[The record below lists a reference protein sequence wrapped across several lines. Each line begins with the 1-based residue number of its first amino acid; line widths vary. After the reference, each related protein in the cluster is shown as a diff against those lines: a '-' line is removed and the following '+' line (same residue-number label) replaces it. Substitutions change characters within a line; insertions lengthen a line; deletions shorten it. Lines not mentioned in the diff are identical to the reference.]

1 MALEVKVGVQG
12 RNHIRIDYEALWRL
26 VHTVTVV
33 SARQEGLPSANS
45 RATRLNK
52 KLEMMSTGIRQNET
66 GYIPLDSPL
75 ANNDESQ
82 LGQWASELDSLS
94 D

>member
-1 MALEVKVGVQG
+1 MALEIEVGIQG
-12 RNHIRIDYEALWRL
+12 RNHISIDYEALWRL

-33 SARQEGLPSANS
+33 STRQEDLPSANS

-66 GYIPLDSPL
+66 GYMPLCSPL
-75 ANNDESQ
+75 ANNDKSQ

-94 D
+94 G